1 MAVYDKAYELASE
14 IKKSKEYIE
23 YKNLK
28 EKVFANSE
36 LKSKIEEFEKIR
48 YEAQLLSIQEGKE
61 NPEKVAKL
69 QELYKILVEN
79 KDVKDFFDKE
89 VQFNVMLADI
99 NKIIAQAV
107 KDVLA

>member
-1 MAVYDKAYELASE
+1 MAVYDKAHELATE
-14 IKKSKEYIE
+14 IKQSKEYIE

-28 EKVFANSE
+28 EKVFANNE

-69 QELYKILVEN
+69 QELYQILVEN
-79 KDVKDFFDKE
+79 KDVKNFFDKKE
-89 VQFNVMLADI
+89 KINVILEDI
-99 NKIIAQAV
+99 SKIIEQAV
-107 KDVLA
+107 KDV